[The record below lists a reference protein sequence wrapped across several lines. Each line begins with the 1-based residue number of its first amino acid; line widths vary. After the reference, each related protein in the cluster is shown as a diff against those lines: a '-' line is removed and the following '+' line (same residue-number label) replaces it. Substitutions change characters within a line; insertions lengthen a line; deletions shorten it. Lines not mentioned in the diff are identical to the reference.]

1 MEIVRL
7 VLNFLVVLLEVILI
21 FNLLIVV
28 HELGHFLAARWRG
41 LVVEQF
47 AVWFGKPLWKRT
59 YNGVVYSLGSIP
71 FGGFVKLP
79 QMAPMDAIE
88 GESATDRA
96 ALPAVSP
103 LDKIIV
109 ALAGPVFSFG
119 LAFIFAVVVW
129 AVGRPVSEAETSLK
143 IGYVLPDSPA
153 ANAPCDEPGV
163 PKGLRAGDEILAVD
177 GHPVSRFG
185 GMNGSVVWY
194 VARSEGTTIPFK
206 VNRDGKI
213 LTFEPVPLSPEGT
226 SAWRRKGLREVLIDP
241 AYSSI
246 VAEVKPD
253 SPAQQAGL
261 KPGDVVTAVNGE
273 PLLNPQRLSDQIEQN
288 SYGKPIELTV
298 ERDHQTRKLTLPAMP
313 FRIDD
318 VYADSP
324 ADRAGLK
331 TGDLIES
338 INGAPAQK
346 FSDLKAAITANPT
359 QPVKLSVSHQG
370 TTREVSVSPLVP
382 ISRSVLPKAGP
393 MIGIGPTFDGDGIVW
408 SNGGTMRI
416 VPELPLDQ
424 IRNSVTTIGNTL
436 GAVLAPKSHIGVQ
449 HLGGPVFIGRTYF
462 NLLSSKEGWRLALWF
477 SVILNV
483 NLALLN
489 MLPIPVLDGGHIML
503 ALIEAVR
510 RKPVNIR
517 ILEVIQTACFL
528 LIAGYMLYV
537 SFYDVGDLASG
548 HKNRRE
554 LEFPPA
560 TPATAQP

>member
-1 MEIVRL
+1 MEIART
-7 VLNFLVVLLEVILI
+7 VLNFLVVLLEVVLI

-47 AVWFGKPLWKRT
+47 AVWFGKPIWKRT
-59 YNGVVYSLGSIP
+59 YNGVIYSLGSIP

-88 GESATDRA
+88 GESTTDRA
-96 ALPAVSP
+96 VLPAVSP

-129 AVGRPVSEAETSLK
+129 AVGRPLSEAETSLK
-143 IGYVLPDSPA
+143 IGYVVPDSPA
-153 ANAPCDEPGV
+153 AKAVCDDPGV
-163 PKGLRAGDEILAVD
+163 PKGLRPGDVILEVD

-194 VARSEGTTIPFK
+194 VARSEGTSIPFK
-206 VNRDGKI
+206 VQRGDKT
-213 LTFEPVPLSPEGT
+213 LTFEPVPLSPDST
-226 SAWRRKGLREVLIDP
+226 SGWRRKGLREVLIDP
-241 AYSSI
+241 AFASV

-253 SPAQQAGL
+253 SPAQKAGL
-261 KPGDVVTAVNGE
+261 REEDVITAVNGQ
-273 PLLNPQRLSDQIEQN
+273 PLLHPLGLTEDMEQN
-288 SYGKPIELTV
+288 SYGQPIELTV
-298 ERDHQTRKLTLPAMP
+298 QRRERTLTLALPAMP
-313 FRIDD
+313 FKIGD
-318 VYADSP
+318 VYPGSP

-331 TGDLIES
+331 EGDV
-338 INGAPAQK
+338 INSVNGTPARR
-346 FSDLKAAITANPT
+346 FSDLKEAITTHPGQALT
-359 QPVKLSVSHQG
+359 LSVTHQG
-370 TTREVSVSPLVP
+370 TTRDLSVTPLVP
-382 ISRSVLPKAGP
+382 KSKSDP
-393 MIGIGPTFDGDGIVW
+393 MIGIGPAYDVDGIIL
-408 SNGGTMRI
+408 SNGGKTKI
-416 VPELPLDQ
+416 VPELPFDQ

-462 NLLSSKEGWRLALWF
+462 YLLSSKEGWRLALWF

-489 MLPIPVLDGGHIML
+489 LLPIPVLDGGHILL
-503 ALIEAVR
+503 ALIETVR

-517 ILEVIQTACFL
+517 LLEVIQTACFL
-528 LIAGYMLYV
+528 LIFGYMLYV

-548 HKNRRE
+548 RKSRRE
-554 LEFPPA
+554 LEFPSP
-560 TPATAQP
+560 TPAPAQP

>member
-1 MEIVRL
+1 MENARL

-79 QMAPMDAIE
+79 QMAPMPAIE
-88 GESATDRA
+88 GESTLNEAT
-96 ALPAVSP
+96 LPVASP

-109 ALAGPVFSFG
+109 ALAGPVFSLG
-119 LAFIFAVVVW
+119 LAFVFAVIVW

-143 IGYVLPDSPA
+143 IGYVMPDSPA
-153 ANAPCDEPGV
+153 ANAPCDDPGV
-163 PKGLRAGDEILAVD
+163 PKGLRAGDQILAVD

-185 GMNGSVVWY
+185 GMNGSVTWY
-194 VARSEGTTIPFK
+194 VVRSEGNSIPFK
-206 VNRDGKI
+206 VQRGDKT
-213 LTFEPVPLSPEGT
+213 LTFEPVPHAPEAT
-226 SAWRRKGLREVLIDP
+226 SIFRRKGFREVMIEP
-241 AYSSI
+241 AYACV
-246 VAEVKPD
+246 VAEIKLG
-253 SPAQQAGL
+253 SPGEKAGL
-261 KPGDVVTAVNGE
+261 HPGDVIASANGE
-273 PLLNPQRLSDQIEQN
+273 PLLNPLDFWDIEQR
-288 SYGKPIELTV
+288 SYGQPLALSV
-298 ERDHQTRKLTLPAMP
+298 ERDGKTLNLILPPMSLSVS
-313 FRIDD
+313 D

-331 TGDLIES
+331 KGDIIES
-338 INGAPAQK
+338 VNGTPVTK
-346 FSDLKAAITANPT
+346 FGDLKAAIQAHPT
-359 QPVKLSVSHQG
+359 QAMELS
-370 TTREVSVSPLVP
+370 
-382 ISRSVLPKAGP
+382 ISRRGAVQVIRVTPVVPKSQADP
-393 MIGIGPTFDGDGIVW
+393 IIGIERSFDTDGIGL
-408 SNGGTMRI
+408 NEGGKSKI
-416 VPELPLDQ
+416 VRELPFDQ
-424 IRNSVTTIGNTL
+424 LRSSVVNIGNTL

-449 HLGGPVFIGRTYF
+449 HLGGPVMIGRTYF
-462 NLLSSKEGWRLALWF
+462 ALFSSKEGWRLALWF

-489 MLPIPVLDGGHIML
+489 MLPIPVLDGGHILL
-503 ALIEAVR
+503 ALIETVR

-517 ILEVIQTACFL
+517 LLEVIQTACFL

-548 HKNRRE
+548 RKGRRE
-554 LEFPPA
+554 LEFPSP
-560 TPATAQP
+560 TPAPAQP